1 MTSCE
6 FLRGI
11 ICLKLYQ
18 CTYRRKREEGKS
30 WPCLRTS
37 LIISTQS
44 NQPFSNFHAA
54 KFAAIRHAILR
65 FHSRP
70 PMLSITAASVRPPPS
85 GERSQFAE
93 RGSLLTAFAAVGG
106 TACNWARYF
115 IPLGGRGWKSCHQCQ
130 RGGTSLLRNACLI
143 QIQKSSL
150 PVTIGSCFHD

>member
-54 KFAAIRHAILR
+54 KFAAIRHASDFTPTRRARLCYP
-65 FHSRP
+65 SP
-70 PMLSITAASVRPPPS
+70 PRPS

-93 RGSLLTAFAAVGG
+93 RGSLLTAFAGG
-106 TACNWARYF
+106 TASNWQLG
-115 IPLGGRGWKSCHQCQ
+115 PLLYSTWKAGMEKLSPVSDRGV
-130 RGGTSLLRNACLI
+130 A
-143 QIQKSSL
+143 QKCMSDTRANPEILCTYMS
-150 PVTIGSCFHD
+150 P